1 MKRSIAALGV
11 IALSPWLLA
20 QEFDA
25 VSIKPSDPHDW
36 RTMMRNMPGQANYTG
51 VTVKMLI
58 QQAYQVR
65 DFEIVGG
72 PKWIESN
79 RYDIVARPP
88 AGGPA
93 LPSDP
98 TTFTDQQRETF
109 RQVRAAMV
117 RAMLAD
123 RFKLKTHKETRD
135 LPVYVL
141 TVAKG
146 GPKLKISNG
155 INASDPDLGPGMIR
169 ANQGSL
175 AGTQLDIPY
184 LAETLSRLMDRFI
197 LNKTGLDGKY
207 DFALKWTP
215 DQGSALGDAGAPPP
229 PPASADP
236 PGIFTALQ
244 EQLGLKLDSS
254 KGPAEVVVIDNVETP
269 GEN

>member
-1 MKRSIAALGV
+1 MKRTITALGV
-11 IALSPWLLA
+11 VVLSSWLLA

-25 VSIKPSDPHDW
+25 VSVKPSDPHDF
-36 RTMMRNMPGQANYTG
+36 RVMMRDMPGQANYTG
-51 VTVKMLI
+51 ITVKMLI
-58 QQAYQVR
+58 LQAYQVR
-65 DFEIVGG
+65 DFQVVGG

-109 RQVRAAMV
+109 RHVRQAMV
-117 RAMLAD
+117 RGMLAD
-123 RFKLKTHKETRD
+123 RFRLKTHKETRD
-135 LPVYVL
+135 LPLYVL

-146 GPKLKISNG
+146 GPKLKESNG
-155 INASDPDLGPGMIR
+155 INASDPELKPGVMR
-169 ANQGSL
+169 FNLGSL
-175 AGTQLDIPY
+175 AGTQLPIGD
-184 LAETLSRLMDRFI
+184 LVDLLSRVTNRII

-215 DQGSALGDAGAPPP
+215 DSGSASSGDVPLPS
-229 PPASADP
+229 PASADP

-254 KGPAEVVVIDNVETP
+254 KGPVEVVVIDNVETP

>member
-11 IALSPWLLA
+11 IVLSSWLLA

-25 VSIKPSDPHDW
+25 VSVKPSDPHDF
-36 RTMMRNMPGQANYTG
+36 RFMMRDMPGQANYTG
-51 VTVKMLI
+51 VTVKTLI
-58 QQAYQVR
+58 LMAYHVR
-65 DFEIVGG
+65 DFQVVGG

-93 LPSDP
+93 FPTDP

-109 RQVRAAMV
+109 RHVRQAMV
-117 RAMLAD
+117 RGMLAD
-123 RFKLKTHKETRD
+123 RFRLKTHKETRD
-135 LPVYVL
+135 LPLYVL
-141 TVAKG
+141 TEAKG
-146 GPKLKISNG
+146 GPKLKESNG
-155 INASDPDLGPGMIR
+155 INASDPDLKPGVMR
-169 ANQGSL
+169 FNQGLL
-175 AGTQLDIPY
+175 AGTQLDIAD
-184 LAETLSRLMDRFI
+184 LVELLSRVTDRI
-197 LNKTGLDGKY
+197 VLNKTGLDGKY

-215 DQGSALGDAGAPPP
+215 DPGSAASGEAGTPLPDA
-229 PPASADP
+229 

-254 KGPAEVVVIDNVETP
+254 KGPVEVVVIDNVETP